1 MEKMKNAKKKNAYT
15 KTPVT
20 MEARKVPSMANVT
33 IAPKLEK
40 KGFCKERKRK
50 VKEPIWKQKNATRV
64 KGQEKR
70 TYRRET
76 EARLSKAKAQGQG
89 NESNK

>member
-50 VKEPIWKQKNATRV
+50 VKEPI
-64 KGQEKR
+64 
-70 TYRRET
+70 
-76 EARLSKAKAQGQG
+76 
-89 NESNK
+89 